1 VTEGTKL
8 VTIVSL
14 ALSHQTIDRG
24 EIKLVE
30 FNVEP
35 LHADFGARLRG
46 LNLSA
51 DLSDLQLRDIH
62 HAIDTYSF
70 LCFPN
75 QTLSDD
81 NQLALTSRLGVAEV
95 EHVTLGS
102 TGRTSYFGSVGNIN
116 DEGIQQGNQHRDTRY
131 QSGNHL
137 WHSDS
142 SFRYQPSYVSIMYPY
157 EVPGEGGA
165 TEFVSQRA
173 AYQRLGK
180 VEQSTYQEMTVIHD
194 YVFSRTQTAPVN
206 FCHAA
211 SLPPVKHPL
220 IRANPTNQLKNLYIG
235 SHARSIV
242 GLDGI
247 ESRRVIDQLLD
258 NTTRPQDILSHNW
271 QVGEV
276 VIWDNR
282 CVLHRGT
289 GYDADRWRRHMRQT
303 RVVGEHKGVL

>member
-1 VTEGTKL
+1 
-8 VTIVSL
+8 L
-14 ALSHQTIDRG
+14 A
-24 EIKLVE
+24 E
-30 FNVEP
+30 FNIEP
-35 LHADFGARLRG
+35 LHADFGARLSG
-46 LNLSA
+46 L
-51 DLSDLQLRDIH
+51 DLSVDLSELLLREIH
-62 HAIDTYSF
+62 DAIDTYSF
-70 LCFPN
+70 LCFSD
-75 QTLSDD
+75 QTISDD
-81 NQLALTSRLGVAEV
+81 IQLALTWRLGEAEA
-95 EHVTLGS
+95 EHVTLGI
-102 TGRTSYFGSVGNIN
+102 TGRTTYFGSVGNID
-116 DEGIQQGNQHRDTRY
+116 DEGTQQGNQHRDTRY

-142 SFRYQPSYVSIMYPY
+142 SFRYRPSYVSIMYPY
-157 EVPGEGGA
+157 AVPGEGGA
-165 TEFVSQRA
+165 TEFTSQRA

-180 VEQSTYQEMTVIHD
+180 AEQSVYEEMTVIHD

-220 IRANPTNQLKNLYIG
+220 IRTNPANQLKNLYIG

-247 ESRRVIDQLLD
+247 ESRRVIDQLLV
-258 NTTRPQDILSHNW
+258 NTTRPQDILLHNW
-271 QVGEV
+271 RVGEV

-303 RVVGEHKGVL
+303 RVVGEHKGIL

>member
-1 VTEGTKL
+1 M
-8 VTIVSL
+8 
-14 ALSHQTIDRG
+14 A
-24 EIKLVE
+24 E
-30 FNVEP
+30 FKIER
-35 LHADFGARLRG
+35 LHADLGARLSG
-46 LNLSA
+46 VDLSA
-51 DLSDLQLRDIH
+51 GLSVLQLNEIYD
-62 HAIDTYSF
+62 AIDTFSF
-70 LCFPN
+70 LCFPD
-75 QTLSDD
+75 QTISDAI
-81 NQLALTSRLGVAEV
+81 QLALTRRLGVAEA
-95 EHVTLGS
+95 EHVTLGK
-102 TGRTSYFGSVGNIN
+102 TGKISYFGSVGNIN
-116 DEGIQQGNQHRDTRY
+116 DDGIQQGNQHQDTRF

-142 SFRYQPSYVSIMYPY
+142 SFRYQPSYVSIMFPY
-157 EVPGEGGA
+157 EVPGEAGA

-173 AYQRLGK
+173 AYQRLNTA
-180 VEQSTYQEMTVIHD
+180 EQSAYGKMSVIHD
-194 YVFSRTQTAPVN
+194 YVFSRTQTAPVD

-220 IRANPTNQLKNLYIG
+220 IRTNPANQMKNLYIG

-247 ESRRVIDQLLD
+247 ESRRVIDQLLVD
-258 NTTRPQDILSHNW
+258 TTRPQHILSHSW

>member
-1 VTEGTKL
+1 MSLKL
-8 VTIVSL
+8 SYQTIV
-14 ALSHQTIDRG
+14 QG
-24 EIKLVE
+24 EIKLTE

-35 LHADFGARLRG
+35 LHAEFGARLSG
-46 LNLSA
+46 L
-51 DLSDLQLRDIH
+51 DLSVDLSELQLSEIH
-62 HAIDTYSF
+62 DAIDTYSF
-70 LCFPN
+70 LCFPD
-75 QTLSDD
+75 QAISDD
-81 NQLALTSRLGVAEV
+81 NQLALTRRLGVAEA
-95 EHVTLGS
+95 EHVTFGK
-102 TGRTSYFGSVGNIN
+102 TGRTTYFGSVGNI
-116 DEGIQQGNQHRDTRY
+116 DDAGIQQGNQHRDTRY

-142 SFRYQPSYVSIMYPY
+142 SFRHQPSYVSIMYPY

-173 AYQRLGK
+173 AYQRLGNAEK
-180 VEQSTYQEMTVIHD
+180 SAYQEMAVIHD
-194 YVFSRTQTAPVN
+194 YVFSRTQTAPVD

-220 IRANPTNQLKNLYIG
+220 VRTNPANQLKNLYIG

-247 ESRRVIDQLLD
+247 ESRRVIDQLLID
-258 NTTRPQDILSHNW
+258 TTRPQDILSHIW
-271 QVGEV
+271 RVGEV

-303 RVVGEHKGVL
+303 RVVGEHKGIL

>member
-1 VTEGTKL
+1 
-8 VTIVSL
+8 VSL
-14 ALSHQTIDRG
+14 ALSHQTIHRG

-30 FNVEP
+30 FNVEL
-35 LHADFGARLRG
+35 LHADFGARLHG

-102 TGRTSYFGSVGNIN
+102 TGRTTYFGSVGNIN

-142 SFRYQPSYVSIMYPY
+142 SFRHQPSYVSIMYPY

-180 VEQSTYQEMTVIHD
+180 EYLPRNDCDPRLRFFTHSNCSCEFLPRGVAATCK
-194 YVFSRTQTAPVN
+194 APVDS
-206 FCHAA
+206 HQ
-211 SLPPVKHPL
+211 SDK
-220 IRANPTNQLKNLYIG
+220 PT
-235 SHARSIV
+235 
-242 GLDGI
+242 
-247 ESRRVIDQLLD
+247 EE
-258 NTTRPQDILSHNW
+258 P
-271 QVGEV
+271 
-276 VIWDNR
+276 
-282 CVLHRGT
+282 LHRFACT
-289 GYDADRWRRHMRQT
+289 LHRRT
-303 RVVGEHKGVL
+303 

>member
-1 VTEGTKL
+1 M
-8 VTIVSL
+8 
-14 ALSHQTIDRG
+14 A
-24 EIKLVE
+24 E
-30 FNVEP
+30 FKIEK
-35 LHADFGARLRG
+35 LHADFGARLRDID
-46 LNLSA
+46 LSA
-51 DLSDLQLRDIH
+51 VLSNSQLNEIH
-62 HAIDTYSF
+62 DAIDTYSF
-70 LCFPN
+70 LCFPD
-75 QTLSDD
+75 QTISDD
-81 NQLALTSRLGVAEV
+81 IQLALTRGLGVAEA
-95 EHVTLGS
+95 EHVTLGKS
-102 TGRTSYFGSVGNIN
+102 GKTSYFGSVGNISVN
-116 DEGIQQGNQHRDTRY
+116 GIQQGNQHQDTRF

-142 SFRYQPSYVSIMYPY
+142 SFRYQPSYVSIMFPY
-157 EVPGEGGA
+157 EVPGEKGA

-173 AYQRLGK
+173 SYQRIK
-180 VEQSTYQEMTVIHD
+180 AAEQSAYEEMTVIHD
-194 YVFSRTQTAPVN
+194 YVFSRTQSAPVN

-220 IRANPTNQLKNLYIG
+220 IRINPANRMKNLYIG

-242 GLDGI
+242 SLDGI
-247 ESRRVIDQLLD
+247 ESRRVIDQLLVD
-258 NTTRPQDILSHNW
+258 TTRPQDILSHNW